1 MHPSPYIVGESSPFL
16 KRVLVPLW
24 CIRVLVMLANI
35 ASLVLVLVVAIPQ
48 MERQQQPVDKQLIE
62 QGFVVDYQALMIN
75 TIVVLILILPCIVF
89 DIICIIKRSRRNL
102 SPVFFLVA
110 NVIQFTIWT
119 ILFALSMRGGGSS
132 SSIALG
138 IVVYLSFAA
147 MLGYASYI
155 YHKFRKGTLIS
166 QFPASATDQLVL
178 QDTSNA
184 GHPYNCIDQH
194 QQPLTSLSTS
204 YSHDK
209 HEMSAYEQPLTE
221 LDGHHRNKPYAGR
234 SELFAAHTPATEIYE
249 MYTPDTKRV

>member
-1 MHPSPYIVGESSPFL
+1 MIMSS
-16 KRVLVPLW
+16 
-24 CIRVLVMLANI
+24 
-35 ASLVLVLVVAIPQ
+35 
-48 MERQQQPVDKQLIE
+48 
-62 QGFVVDYQALMIN
+62 
-75 TIVVLILILPCIVF
+75 
-89 DIICIIKRSRRNL
+89 
-102 SPVFFLVA
+102 
-110 NVIQFTIWT
+110 
-119 ILFALSMRGGGSS
+119 
-132 SSIALG
+132 
-138 IVVYLSFAA
+138 LSFAA